1 LGLTLCGVWLV
12 IRPRSAL
19 SVDHWI
25 TRVCLLYVR

>member
-25 TRVCLLYVR
+25 TS